1 MSNVESSSSDPTNN
15 VRPIRSPEIAGSLA
29 FVLIAWFALV
39 VAGLGIAT
47 VLFNRD
53 IITDPR
59 AGVGLGPAMVFGAL
73 VAFTIT
79 LAIGAFRRRE
89 FNRTAAPYV
98 AISILA
104 AVVSYLGY
112 IVTALICWLFFVP
125 GNPVD
130 ALGFAIAVSLDWP
143 ATVIAL
149 ASLAMGATFF
159 AYLPWRT
166 RNVP

>member
-1 MSNVESSSSDPTNN
+1 MPDVRSAQSRPTT
-15 VRPIRSPEIAGSLA
+15 PEIAGALA
-29 FVLIAWFALV
+29 FALMAWFALV
-39 VAGLGIAT
+39 VSGLGIAT

-59 AGVGLGPAMVFGAL
+59 VGVWLGPAMVFGSL

-89 FNRTAAPYV
+89 FNRTATPYV

-104 AVVSYLGY
+104 AFVSYLGY
-112 IVTALICWLFFVP
+112 VVTALICWLFFVP
-125 GNPVD
+125 GDPVD
-130 ALGFAIAVSLDWP
+130 AFAFAIAVSLDWP
-143 ATVIAL
+143 VTVIAL